1 MKPTFQ
7 PSRIQTFGVA
17 STGAAAG
24 GAAAAA
30 ESSAVGG
37 QHLDTTGFLGL
48 NWKSIGAAVIVG
60 SLVAVGT
67 DLMLEIVRPI
77 IFGKKRHG

>member
-7 PSRIQTFGVA
+7 PSRIETFGVA
-17 STGAAAG
+17 STGASAG
-24 GAAAAA
+24 GAAAA
-30 ESSAVGG
+30 ESSDVGG
-37 QHLDTTGFLGL
+37 RHLDSGGFLGL

-67 DLMLEIVRPI
+67 DVMLEIVRPI

>member
-7 PSRIQTFGVA
+7 PSRIETFGVA

-24 GAAAAA
+24 GAAAA
-30 ESSAVGG
+30 ESSDVGG
-37 QHLDTTGFLGL
+37 RHLDSSGFLGL

-67 DLMLEIVRPI
+67 DIMLEIVRPI